1 LWIDS
6 VSNCCAQMKVYKRIV
21 VEQNLIGPWADAK
34 FYATGDEMVCQFIEA
49 AYPEVLDSNEPIE
62 EQVRSTHAT
71 AKFGANTAVNVGNL
85 RFDLYRFGGLYKIR
99 DLSYPMRNGAP
110 FSRHFSTL

>member
-1 LWIDS
+1 MGR
-6 VSNCCAQMKVYKRIV
+6 C
-21 VEQNLIGPWADAK
+21 K

-62 EQVRSTHAT
+62 EHVRSTHAI

-85 RFDLYRFGGLYKIR
+85 
-99 DLSYPMRNGAP
+99 
-110 FSRHFSTL
+110 

>member
-1 LWIDS
+1 
-6 VSNCCAQMKVYKRIV
+6 MKVYKRIV

-71 AKFGANTAVNVGNL
+71 AKFESML
-85 RFDLYRFGGLYKIR
+85 EISDLICTGLVAYTGSETSHIQ
-99 DLSYPMRNGAP
+99 
-110 FSRHFSTL
+110 